1 MNAIVKPL
9 EELYSKAPVLP
20 TNWKE
25 SLVKVSPWLALVFG
39 VLSLLTGLLGVLGAG
54 AVSLY
59 APLAGAA
66 GGILAIWI
74 WVSVVLL
81 FVEGVVLLL
90 AYPSLK
96 KRLLKGWNL
105 LFLLELVWLVS
116 RVIDVLTF
124 NISGIVGAV
133 IGAVVGFYFL
143 FQIKSYY
150 K

>member
-9 EELYSKAPVLP
+9 EELYSKAPALP

-66 GGILAIWI
+66 GGILAVWI

-116 RVIDVLTF
+116 RVIDVLTL
-124 NISGIVGAV
+124 NVSGIVGAV

>member
-1 MNAIVKPL
+1 MDAIVKPL
-9 EELYSKAPVLP
+9 EQLYSKAPALP

-25 SLVKVSPWLALVFG
+25 GLVKVSPWLALVFG
-39 VLSLLTGLLGVLGAG
+39 ILSLLTGVLGVLGAG

-74 WVSVVLL
+74 WVAVVLL

-96 KRLLKGWNL
+96 NRLMKGWNL

-116 RVIDVLTF
+116 RVIDVLTL
-124 NISGIVGAV
+124 NVSGIVGAV
-133 IGAVVGFYFL
+133 IGAVIGFYFL